1 MPGWGVESP
10 LPPDPAT
17 SSPGWIARRR
27 SANLRRLFP
36 RDALTTT
43 TQPTVD
49 ALVPLAVLEAMR
61 GQDVPE
67 PDGLDEY
74 HVELATKRLGMSHT
88 IEKQIA
94 RYADLAERQ
103 QRVGRD
109 EVIGLLRLAARRRDP
124 ALLFADAGRRAG
136 TLASRRVGTAA
147 RGVWWSAPGAA
158 RRLLGRRLARS
169 VVREIFG
176 LELQHEGQRA
186 SATAARP
193 LSIDVT
199 PDGAACSFYGSA
211 VAAVL
216 RAFSDFDGAV
226 VHVACVSQG
235 AEACRWETAAS
246 SGSES

>member
-1 MPGWGVESP
+1 MRTWRVESP
-10 LPPDPAT
+10 LPLDPAT
-17 SSPGWIARRR
+17 ASPRWIARRR
-27 SANLRRLFP
+27 SANLRRLFARP
-36 RDALTTT
+36 ALTDT

-94 RYADLAERQ
+94 RYADLAERE
-103 QRVGRD
+103 QRVARD
-109 EVIGLLRLAARRRDP
+109 EVIALLRLAARRRD
-124 ALLFADAGRRAG
+124 ASLLFADAGRRAG
-136 TLASRRVGTAA
+136 TRASRRVGTAA
-147 RGVWWSAPGAA
+147 RGLWWSVPGAA
-158 RRLLGRRLARS
+158 RRLVGRRLARS

-176 LELQHEGQRA
+176 LELHYDGQRV
-186 SATAARP
+186 SAAVGRA
-193 LSIDVT
+193 LSMDVT

-216 RAFSDFDGAV
+216 RAFLDFDGAV
-226 VHVACVSQG
+226 VHVACVSRG
-235 AEACRWETAAS
+235 DETCRWETAAP
-246 SGSES
+246 GESTS

>member
-1 MPGWGVESP
+1 
-10 LPPDPAT
+10 
-17 SSPGWIARRR
+17 
-27 SANLRRLFP
+27 
-36 RDALTTT
+36 LTTT